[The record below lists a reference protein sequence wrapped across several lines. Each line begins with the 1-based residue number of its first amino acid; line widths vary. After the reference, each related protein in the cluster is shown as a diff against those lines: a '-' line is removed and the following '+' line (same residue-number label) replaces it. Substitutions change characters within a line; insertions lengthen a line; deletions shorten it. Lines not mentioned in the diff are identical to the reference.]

1 MRYFLERKGTEISL
15 LPSISQGGEG
25 SIHPIP
31 GEPDLVAKVF
41 TQPSRERAEKL
52 KAMMD
57 DPPIVGGGTPVFFAW
72 PLDRL
77 LTAGGECVGY
87 VMPYAK
93 DKVRLSTVY
102 DTSTRPRWAD
112 HAFLLRTAKNVAVA
126 VSALHRHGYVVGD
139 LKGENIVVGPDAS
152 VAVVDTDSV
161 QVRTAGQVFR
171 CEVGT
176 DDFMPPEILEAGLA
190 YRNFDRHPYHDC
202 FGLGVLVFRL
212 LMDGNHPFAARYIGS
227 GARPPLKERIIQG
240 HWPYGSNR
248 TGAVLPRRQAPPF
261 ESLSP
266 HVQRLLRECFDA
278 GHKNPA
284 IRPTADEWVR
294 VLDQAEE
301 EWKKTG
307 TRLRFFFYRALNFR
321 AWGQNL
327 LAVPEHFRSA
337 VTGVPRKVWIT
348 VACALAILVLLFAL
362 VRWPR
367 GPEPVRA
374 GGKGA
379 PTTHASKPEGEGE
392 ETPWL
397 WQEAQRLNRL
407 KR

>member
-1 MRYFLERKGTEISL
+1 MRFFLERKGTEISL

-25 SIHPIP
+25 SIHPIG

-41 TQPSRERAEKL
+41 TEPSPERAEKL

-57 DPPIVGGGTPVFFAW
+57 DPPLVGGGTPVSFAW

-102 DTSTRPRWAD
+102 DPSTRPRWAD

-139 LKGENIVVGPDAS
+139 LKGENLLVGLDAS

-176 DDFMPPEILEAGLA
+176 DDFMPPEILKAGLA
-190 YRNFDRHPYHDC
+190 YRDLDRHPHHDG

-240 HWPYGSNR
+240 HWPYSKSR
-248 TGAVLPRRQAPPF
+248 TGPVLPRRQAPPF
-261 ESLSP
+261 ARLPP
-266 HVQRLLRECFDA
+266 HVQRLLQKCFEA

-294 VLDQAEE
+294 VLDQAVE
-301 EWKKTG
+301 EWKKRG
-307 TRLRFFFYRALNFR
+307 TRLRFLYHRALNFR

-327 LAVPEHFRSA
+327 LSVLERLRFA

-348 VACALAILVLLFAL
+348 LACVLAILVLLFAL
-362 VRWPR
+362 VHWPR
-367 GPEPVRA
+367 TTEPVRTR
-374 GGKGA
+374 GTGA
-379 PTTHASKPEGEGE
+379 TTTHASEPEGEGE